1 MMDHLAP
8 VRLAVLLSLSS
19 ASNQFVDEALR
30 SSDPTSAC
38 RRRGRRSGLGA
49 GHCVSAGGV

>member
-1 MMDHLAP
+1 MDHLAP